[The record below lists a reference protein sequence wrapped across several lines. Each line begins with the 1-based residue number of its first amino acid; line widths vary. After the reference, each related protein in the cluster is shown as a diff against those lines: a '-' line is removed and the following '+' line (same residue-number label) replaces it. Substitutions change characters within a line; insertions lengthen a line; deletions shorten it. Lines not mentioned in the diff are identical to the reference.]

1 MINQN
6 EYQTKQFNPLPPEK
20 KMIRQIKDRLDKS
33 KDDKELIIKVAKMVN
48 VPNIIRG

>member
-1 MINQN
+1 
-6 EYQTKQFNPLPPEK
+6 
-20 KMIRQIKDRLDKS
+20 MIRQIKDRLDKS